1 MLTGG
6 SEPPMTKRDKGQPG
20 PEGCRSVPGW
30 GAWGRGRR
38 PAQGPPWNCAVW
50 GASHPACSL
59 PAAAGATRGCA
70 SVPVVISSREK
81 SAVIAELLFHCCY
94 CFLITPPSFFT
105 SGTKLNPANLKLICG
120 VIRRCGKLGRLL
132 SGGRGGK
139 ARGVAGLG
147 VTAPLHGTKPSF
159 VTYQAPGPGRALEIQ
174 P

>member
-30 GAWGRGRR
+30 GAWGWGRH

-50 GASHPACSL
+50 GAGHPACSL

-120 VIRRCGKLGRLL
+120 VIRRCGKLGRWLWGGGQERPEGWRAWGSPLRSMGPSPPL
-132 SGGRGGK
+132 SPTRRQ
-139 ARGVAGLG
+139 ALAG
-147 VTAPLHGTKPSF
+147 H
-159 VTYQAPGPGRALEIQ
+159 
-174 P
+174 